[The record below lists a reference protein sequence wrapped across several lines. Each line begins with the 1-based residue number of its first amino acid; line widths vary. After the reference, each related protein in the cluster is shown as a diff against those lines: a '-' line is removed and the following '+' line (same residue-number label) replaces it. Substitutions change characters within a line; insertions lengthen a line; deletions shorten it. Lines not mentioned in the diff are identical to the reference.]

1 MQRRNIYEVEIVNWW
16 LKHVLFYH
24 SLENKN
30 LLYLFFLITF
40 SSTSTTIQFFA
51 LPLESPLMQCEE
63 SWMEQKLIIY
73 EEKETLIVKLDKYV
87 CIYSSY
93 SPFFMH
99 THMKWIF
106 TYKRDPYSIKFIYV
120 AFYSFYH
127 FFSCSFTRLMAVYV
141 CMMPFS
147 SPEKKIRRRNAMK
160 IKEALRRKEEIWREK
175 KTWFC
180 FLLTYLE
187 QRVKR
192 AFFDSIKNWKFA
204 EFT

>member
-147 SPEKKIRRRNAMK
+147 SPEKKNKTKKCYENKGGI
-160 IKEALRRKEEIWREK
+160 EK
-175 KTWFC
+175 KGGNMKEKKHDFAS
-180 FLLTYLE
+180 FLHIWNRE
-187 QRVKR
+187 
-192 AFFDSIKNWKFA
+192 WKEHFLIR
-204 EFT
+204 

>member
-127 FFSCSFTRLMAVYV
+127 FFSLARSLVWWPFMYV
-141 CMMPFS
+141 WCLFHHP
-147 SPEKKIRRRNAMK
+147 KKK
-160 IKEALRRKEEIWREK
+160 
-175 KTWFC
+175 
-180 FLLTYLE
+180 
-187 QRVKR
+187 
-192 AFFDSIKNWKFA
+192 
-204 EFT
+204 